1 MKKTN
6 NIRKLK
12 QISNLLRQTVIK
24 MLAKAGSGHT
34 AGPLG
39 MADVFACLYF
49 NIANHN
55 PKNPE
60 WEPRD
65 RIILSNGHICP
76 IRYAAMAFAGYFP
89 LSELMTLRKINSRLQ
104 GHPHNGSLPGLETS
118 SGPLGQGVSQ
128 AAGLALGLK
137 MDKKNNW
144 VYLLTSDGEHD
155 EGQTWEAVMFAAK
168 YKLDNLINIV
178 DRNKIQISGSTE
190 EIMPLN
196 GLKEKY
202 KAFGWHV
209 LEINGN
215 NVAEILDAVKKAKQ
229 TAKSKKSPVCIIA
242 YTVPGKGVS
251 FMENNF
257 EWHGKTPT
265 KVEAEEALRQLED
278 ERKRI

>member
-60 WEPRD
+60 WAQRD
-65 RIILSNGHICP
+65 YIILSNGHICP

-89 LSELMTLRKINSRLQ
+89 LSELMTLRKMNSRLQ
-104 GHPHNGSLPGLETS
+104 GHPHRGSLPGLETS

-190 EIMPLN
+190 EIMPLD

-215 NVAEILDAVKKAKQ
+215 KVEEILDALKKAKQ

-242 YTVPGKGVS
+242 HTMPGKGVS
-251 FMENNF
+251 FMENNS